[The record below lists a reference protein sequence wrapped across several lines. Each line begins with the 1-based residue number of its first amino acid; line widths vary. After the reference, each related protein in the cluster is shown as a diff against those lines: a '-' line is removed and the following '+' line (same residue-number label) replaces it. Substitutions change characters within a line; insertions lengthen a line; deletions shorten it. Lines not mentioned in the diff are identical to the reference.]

1 MFVCLKA
8 HVNDRMC
15 VLSVCVCVCLSVCTR
30 LEMLTKLPISCLCS
44 VWICLPV
51 SCAQNLLVKNTCKYH
66 SCDVLLL
73 FFSN

>member
-15 VLSVCVCVCLSVCTR
+15 VLSVCVCVCLSVCTL
-30 LEMLTKLPISCLCS
+30 LEMLTKLPISCLFLFVS
-44 VWICLPV
+44 VCLFVPKIYI
-51 SCAQNLLVKNTCKYH
+51 VKNTCKYY
-66 SCDVLLL
+66 SCDVLLF